1 MRHNLSL
8 KHQNNLKKTAAVAS
22 VSVALILLVVKT
34 LGVLY
39 TGSLTVFSSLIDS
52 MSDLFASIVTFWAIR
67 VSTKPADSKHRYG
80 HGKAEALSALVQ
92 AAFIFGS
99 GLFVIYDGIYRLLYP
114 QEIHKVNFGIVVM
127 LVCMALTLLLIMF
140 QNYVAKVTNSRAVRA
155 DAMHYSVDIMTNVM
169 VIVVLAV
176 TEKLQIW
183 WFDIFGALVIALY
196 LLRSGY
202 KLAQDAISVLM
213 DKELSDDVREKII
226 KLALECS
233 QICGVHDLRTHDL
246 GGKYLF
252 EMHLELNGDLS
263 LSEVNGYTKQVEIV
277 LQSYFP
283 DAEIVIHQEPIK
295 KTS

>member
-1 MRHNLSL
+1 
-8 KHQNNLKKTAAVAS
+8 
-22 VSVALILLVVKT
+22 
-34 LGVLY
+34 
-39 TGSLTVFSSLIDS
+39 
-52 MSDLFASIVTFWAIR
+52 
-67 VSTKPADSKHRYG
+67 
-80 HGKAEALSALVQ
+80 
-92 AAFIFGS
+92 
-99 GLFVIYDGIYRLLYP
+99 
-114 QEIHKVNFGIVVM
+114 M
-127 LVCMALTLLLIMF
+127 LVCMVLTLLLIMF

-263 LSEVNGYTKQVEIV
+263 LSEVNGYTKQIEIV

>member
-99 GLFVIYDGIYRLLYP
+99 GLFVISAR
-114 QEIHKVNFGIVVM
+114 N
-127 LVCMALTLLLIMF
+127 T
-140 QNYVAKVTNSRAVRA
+140 
-155 DAMHYSVDIMTNVM
+155 
-169 VIVVLAV
+169 
-176 TEKLQIW
+176 
-183 WFDIFGALVIALY
+183 
-196 LLRSGY
+196 
-202 KLAQDAISVLM
+202 
-213 DKELSDDVREKII
+213 
-226 KLALECS
+226 
-233 QICGVHDLRTHDL
+233 
-246 GGKYLF
+246 
-252 EMHLELNGDLS
+252 
-263 LSEVNGYTKQVEIV
+263 
-277 LQSYFP
+277 QS
-283 DAEIVIHQEPIK
+283 
-295 KTS
+295 

>member
-8 KHQNNLKKTAAVAS
+8 KHQNNLKKIAASAS
-22 VSVALILLVVKT
+22 VSVALILLIVKT

-39 TGSLTVFSSLIDS
+39 TGSLAVFSSLIDS

-67 VSTKPADSKHRYG
+67 VSTKPADSTHRYG

-99 GLFVIYDGIYRLLYP
+99 GLFVIYDGVYRLVYP
-114 QEIHKVNFGIVVM
+114 QEIHKVDFGIIVM

-169 VIVVLAV
+169 VIVVLII

-183 WFDIFGALVIALY
+183 WFDIIGALVIALY

-202 KLAQDAISVLM
+202 KLAQEAISVLM
-213 DKELSDDVREKII
+213 DKELNDEVREKII
-226 KLALECS
+226 KIALECNR
-233 QICGVHDLRTHDL
+233 ICGVHDLRTHDL

-252 EMHLELNGDLS
+252 EMHLELDRNLS
-263 LSEVNGYTKQVEIV
+263 LADSHKYTKQVEISI
-277 LQSYFP
+277 QKYFP
-283 DAEIVIHQEPIK
+283 NSEIVIHQDPI
-295 KTS
+295 

>member
-8 KHQNNLKKTAAVAS
+8 RHQNNLKKTAATAS
-22 VSVALILLVVKT
+22 VSVALVLLVVKT

-80 HGKAEALSALVQ
+80 HGKAESLSVLMQ

-99 GLFVIYDGIYRLLYP
+99 GLFVIYDGIYRLFYP
-114 QEIHKVNFGIVVM
+114 QEIYKVDFGIVVM

-169 VIVVLAV
+169 VIVVLTI
-176 TEKLQIW
+176 TENLQIW

-233 QICGVHDLRTHDL
+233 QICGVHDLRTRDL
-246 GGKYLF
+246 GG
-252 EMHLELNGDLS
+252 N
-263 LSEVNGYTKQVEIV
+263 
-277 LQSYFP
+277 
-283 DAEIVIHQEPIK
+283 A
-295 KTS
+295 